1 MKKIKLRKKIFILY
15 TVLLC
20 CSAALVFA
28 LLYRYT
34 VKILTHKY
42 TDSVTDIVQ
51 RTTRQMEAL
60 LLDID
65 RTALFCVTN
74 PVITGFLSHTL
85 SYDQL
90 NAAEQ
95 NLLNKTLITILLPAS
110 RPLLRMSLYNDKSKY
125 LSYSNK

>member
-1 MKKIKLRKKIFILY
+1 MCYTADMKKIKLRKKIFILY

-51 RTTRQMEAL
+51 RTTRQMEAAAP
-60 LLDID
+60 I
-65 RTALFCVTN
+65 RVEGEA
-74 PVITGFLSHTL
+74 IGFRFDVS
-85 SYDQL
+85 D
-90 NAAEQ
+90 
-95 NLLNKTLITILLPAS
+95 
-110 RPLLRMSLYNDKSKY
+110 
-125 LSYSNK
+125 